1 MVNIRT
7 SLMLAALTLA
17 RMLTALGVM
26 KAIAVTHGAVGVGLL
41 GHLQGVT
48 GLIAGFLAAPL
59 GNGLIRAVASAVGS
73 GAPDRG
79 LRYWREALRIST
91 LIAAAGLAF
100 VALFHA
106 PLLLMLS
113 QDGLSIVLLLIALVA
128 APFQALTTAFQ
139 SLLNGLGKLREL
151 SLLGMVSTLATLAIS
166 LIGVWSGGLSQGLAT
181 ALLAVTAQTAVFAFY
196 FRSTPW
202 LARGVWV
209 RDDGTADIRRDIRV
223 FAATAVATAM
233 LIPGAQ
239 VFIRSFMAEQSG
251 WAAVGYWQAAQRLSD
266 AHLSLLGTILSTQ
279 LLPRL
284 VRTEQARVGSSVVTG
299 TVLSGLLLVPG
310 ALVLMLFGE
319 NIVRLVFSDALQ
331 PATQVLGYHV
341 TADLLRA
348 LSWPASYFL
357 IARAQ
362 LRSFCLAET
371 IFAMVWV
378 LGTIVLSSG
387 YGWVAASMA
396 YLAASASTLIFLVLC
411 VARQIR
417 GA

>member
-1 MVNIRT
+1 
-7 SLMLAALTLA
+7 MLAALTLA

-113 QDGLSIVLLLIALVA
+113 QDGLSIVLLLVALVA

-357 IARAQ
+357 ISRAQ